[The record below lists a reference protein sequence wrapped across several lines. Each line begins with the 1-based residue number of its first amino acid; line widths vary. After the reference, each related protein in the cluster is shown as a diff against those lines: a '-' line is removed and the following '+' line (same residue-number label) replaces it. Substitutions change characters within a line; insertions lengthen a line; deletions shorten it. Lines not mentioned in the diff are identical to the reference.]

1 MSYHKYKWNSELI
14 IGFTIITLLLII
26 ACVSLFYTPYDP
38 DAMDIVNKLQ
48 APSLLHL
55 LGTDQFGRD
64 ILSRMMVGTQMV
76 FIIGFATVIISL
88 LVGGALGILAGYY
101 GGWVDTCIM
110 KFIEAKMAFPG
121 TLLALMLISIFTPT
135 LGVLITALSIMNIP
149 RFTRVIR
156 SGYLQYKHAEF
167 IDAARALGLTDMRII
182 LVHILP
188 NVSSNILVTATLSF
202 STAILAEAGLSYLG
216 LGLQPPLSS
225 WGIMLGEAQTYML
238 QSPLLAIIP
247 GVMLTLVVIAFNL
260 ISDGLG
266 KQL

>member
-48 APSLLHL
+48 APSSLHL